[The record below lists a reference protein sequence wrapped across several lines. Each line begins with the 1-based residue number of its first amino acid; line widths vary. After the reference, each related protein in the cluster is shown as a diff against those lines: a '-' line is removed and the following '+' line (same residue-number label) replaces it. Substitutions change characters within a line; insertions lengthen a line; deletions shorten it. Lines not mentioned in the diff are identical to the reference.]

1 MGIFP
6 GVLSGQIYPAAALS
20 LKQDGGYQHIP
31 TEQVLILNIPGGGII
46 RVAAQKAADIGG
58 LPRNSSQAH
67 IQAGGQLRQTGGPQA
82 LVFQHQIP
90 CPGEDDTV
98 KVDVRLTVVV
108 RHALGQIIGRQMP
121 DIVKQVAR
129 VLALLVKAVAI
140 FVLDNGPEDIRIGF
154 IQSKIATGF
163 PAVSRDFS
171 L

>member
-1 MGIFP
+1 
-6 GVLSGQIYPAAALS
+6 
-20 LKQDGGYQHIP
+20 
-31 TEQVLILNIPGGGII
+31 
-46 RVAAQKAADIGG
+46 
-58 LPRNSSQAH
+58 
-67 IQAGGQLRQTGGPQA
+67 
-82 LVFQHQIP
+82 
-90 CPGEDDTV
+90 
-98 KVDVRLTVVV
+98 
-108 RHALGQIIGRQMP
+108 MP